1 MADHIE
7 MAKAYVQIVPSAQ
20 GIKGALENVFGKE
33 TDGLG
38 TKTGLSIGT
47 QLVGT
52 IKKVVAAA
60 GIGKLIQESFDMG
73 GALQQ
78 SIGGIETLFGAGGKN
93 MEEYAQ
99 SVGKSVDAVKD
110 EYASLMQSQQTVFDN
125 AAQAYQGR
133 DSYFYKYV

>member
-60 GIGKLIQESFDMG
+60 GIGKLIKESFDMG

-78 SIGGIETLFGAGGKN
+78 SIGGIETLFVQAARTWKN
-93 MEEYAQ
+93 MPSPWANRWMPL
-99 SVGKSVDAVKD
+99 KTN
-110 EYASLMQSQQTVFDN
+110 MHP
-125 AAQAYQGR
+125 
-133 DSYFYKYV
+133 